1 MVNII
6 QKEDLSNTG
15 FSNDNSLAAGGI
27 DVRVDAG
34 STVGD
39 AIAAAIAAIPGDV
52 FLQGLNWYDAATNIL
67 TLNMSDGSTVA
78 VDMTALVNDAV
89 AEANQ
94 SAAASAV
101 DVYGNDGT
109 TLLGRLLA
117 P

>member
-6 QKEDLSNTG
+6 QKEDLSSDA
-15 FSNDNSLAAGGI
+15 FSNDNSLASGGV

-39 AIAAAIAAIPGDV
+39 AIEAAINAIPGDV
-52 FLQGLNWYDAATNIL
+52 FLQGLGDYDASTNIL
-67 TLNMSDGSTVA
+67 TLNMSDGSTVD
-78 VDMTALVNDAV
+78 VDLTGLVNDAV
-89 AEANQ
+89 TEVTAG
-94 SAAASAV
+94 AV
-101 DVYGNDGT
+101 DVFGNDGT

>member
-6 QKEDLSNTG
+6 QKEDLSSSG

-34 STVGD
+34 STVGN
-39 AIAAAIAAIPGDV
+39 AIAAAISAIPGDV
-52 FLQGLNWYDAATNIL
+52 FLQGLGGYDTSTNIL
-67 TLNMSDGSTVA
+67 TLNMSDNSTVD
-78 VDMTALVNDAV
+78 VDLTALVNDAV
-89 AEANQ
+89 ASTTAG
-94 SAAASAV
+94 AV
-101 DVYGNDGT
+101 DVFGNDGT